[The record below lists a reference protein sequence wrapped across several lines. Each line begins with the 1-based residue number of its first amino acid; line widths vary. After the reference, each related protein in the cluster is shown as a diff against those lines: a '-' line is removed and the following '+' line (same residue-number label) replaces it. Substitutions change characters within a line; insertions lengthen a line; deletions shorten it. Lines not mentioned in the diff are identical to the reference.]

1 MGRVRTQLIS
11 GDKSYQNTPHIC
23 ISPAPGKP
31 KYTLLAALKMCEIYR
46 SLERHSF
53 WNCIPTTLD
62 HVTTLHISFHCAN
75 ISFHSLLHR
84 KHKAHS
90 TKQSSTVFLY
100 NLEIYTS
107 DWLARYYIRW
117 KSCFHKS
124 NVHLCKIK
132 YRVEI
137 ECGVQWRLWAVGW
150 MLNGRDQDQEL

>member
-1 MGRVRTQLIS
+1 MPVNKDLCRQILMEKTWFSKNASPIFVLPSILNIVKCQVLPTCLLSVAGDKWRVMGRVRTQLIS

-75 ISFHSLLHR
+75 ISFHSLLSSVHT
-84 KHKAHS
+84 KHKAKNPHFVCPMD
-90 TKQSSTVFLY
+90 T
-100 NLEIYTS
+100 
-107 DWLARYYIRW
+107 
-117 KSCFHKS
+117 
-124 NVHLCKIK
+124 
-132 YRVEI
+132 
-137 ECGVQWRLWAVGW
+137 
-150 MLNGRDQDQEL
+150 